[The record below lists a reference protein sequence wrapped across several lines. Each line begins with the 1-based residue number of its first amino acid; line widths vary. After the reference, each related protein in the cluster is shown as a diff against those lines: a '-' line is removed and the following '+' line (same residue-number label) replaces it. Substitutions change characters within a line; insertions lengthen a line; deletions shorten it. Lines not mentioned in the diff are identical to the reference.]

1 MNQRVIQTADFWKNQ
16 FQITDEVFDTLY
28 SFIKETGEPQ
38 SIDAI
43 GFFFVQYGIGE
54 HERKIRSELTQGSMY
69 LPSQDYAVD
78 DQIIFPHMGFAV
90 GKVVATRPGYN
101 PIDED
106 FTVLEVVFEDQ
117 GELRASFAAN
127 LQTSHALLITSTD
140 NDTTGA
146 GTSIQK
152 IYGQFQHII
161 RPKIEEAL
169 RSHDDYIEFNQTWY
183 LKELLIEVQEGLLN
197 IVDAAIDINNGP
209 LNVDALIEHIDLEG
223 SGHITEALRF
233 SVSYCLQQDERF
245 ENVGTEE
252 NIQWYLNRLKPEYV
266 KRPPR
271 RLQTSEQPF
280 DIQLLDSEQR
290 ALLAEIDDETTPVEN
305 AKPFDPGAASA
316 TFVVN
321 YHHRRLGTLPVL
333 PSVRHLLPQADGR
346 TVALQ
351 LIDGRTGD
359 TMLCWYVSRYKYI
372 LGLAEW
378 YVKYQLPV
386 GVVLTLTKTEI
397 PTQLVIDFI
406 PQRVQ
411 HEYVRV
417 AIARDSRLIFEE
429 KRRRLTCRYDQ
440 LMIIG
445 EEGSEKIDAL
455 WDKAEKEDWSVPFIL
470 KQIMPELVRL
480 SSQGAVHIKTI
491 YSAVN
496 VLKRCSPG
504 LLMQELIGEESM
516 VSMGHGY
523 WTYRPAK

>member
-1 MNQRVIQTADFWKNQ
+1 
-16 FQITDEVFDTLY
+16 
-28 SFIKETGEPQ
+28 
-38 SIDAI
+38 
-43 GFFFVQYGIGE
+43 
-54 HERKIRSELTQGSMY
+54 
-69 LPSQDYAVD
+69 
-78 DQIIFPHMGFAV
+78 
-90 GKVVATRPGYN
+90 
-101 PIDED
+101 
-106 FTVLEVVFEDQ
+106 
-117 GELRASFAAN
+117 
-127 LQTSHALLITSTD
+127 
-140 NDTTGA
+140 
-146 GTSIQK
+146 
-152 IYGQFQHII
+152 
-161 RPKIEEAL
+161 
-169 RSHDDYIEFNQTWY
+169 
-183 LKELLIEVQEGLLN
+183 
-197 IVDAAIDINNGP
+197 
-209 LNVDALIEHIDLEG
+209 
-223 SGHITEALRF
+223 
-233 SVSYCLQQDERF
+233 
-245 ENVGTEE
+245 
-252 NIQWYLNRLKPEYV
+252 
-266 KRPPR
+266 
-271 RLQTSEQPF
+271 
-280 DIQLLDSEQR
+280 
-290 ALLAEIDDETTPVEN
+290 
-305 AKPFDPGAASA
+305 
-316 TFVVN
+316 
-321 YHHRRLGTLPVL
+321 
-333 PSVRHLLPQADGR
+333 VRHLLPQADGR